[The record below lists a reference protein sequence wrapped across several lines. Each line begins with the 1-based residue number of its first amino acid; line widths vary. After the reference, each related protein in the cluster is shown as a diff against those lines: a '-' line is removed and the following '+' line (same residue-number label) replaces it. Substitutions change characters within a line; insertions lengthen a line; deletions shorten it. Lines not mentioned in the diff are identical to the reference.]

1 MKKEKINIGIIGL
14 GRIGKMHAKNIHQ
27 NLPMFN
33 LKSVADPA
41 PDVDFI
47 QSLENISFSKNIDNI
62 ISDKTID
69 AVIVC
74 SPTPTHYEIIKKCAT
89 HRKHVFCEKPLSFS
103 ENEIQKIIKMM
114 RNKNFFIQVGLNR
127 RFDQDFVTTKKK
139 VDAGLIG
146 DIHTI
151 HITNHDAAIPGFKF
165 LKSSGGMLFDLCIH
179 DFDMLNFL
187 TGEKIKE
194 VYVNGNVFIEPRL
207 KEIDDIDNAI
217 ITLELESGILCSIDS
232 SRQTHYGYDQR
243 IEIFGSKGVISVENK
258 PESLYYFSNQENT
271 KTSKIKHSFIERYKD
286 SYIAELKHF
295 YTCIMSNTKPDPGPE
310 NILSAIRVAAAGRK
324 SLETKSPQGVKDE

>member
-1 MKKEKINIGIIGL
+1 MKKEKINIGVIGL
-14 GRIGKMHAKNIHQ
+14 GRIGKMHARNIHK

-47 QSLENISFSKNIDNI
+47 QSLENISFSKNTDNI

-69 AVIVC
+69 AVIIC

-114 RNKNFFIQVGLNR
+114 RDHKFFIQVGLNR
-127 RFDQDFVTTKKK
+127 RFDQDFVIAKKK

-165 LKSSGGMLFDLCIH
+165 LKSSGGMLLDLCIH

-194 VYVNGNVFIEPRL
+194 VYVNGKVFIEPRL
-207 KEIDDIDNAI
+207 KDIDDIDNAI

-243 IEIFGSKGVISVENK
+243 IEIFGSKGIISVENK
-258 PESLYYFSNQENT
+258 PESLYYFSNQEST
-271 KTSKIKHSFIERYKD
+271 ETSKIKHSFIERYKD
-286 SYIAELKHF
+286 SYIEELKHF
-295 YTCIMSNTKPDPGPE
+295 YTCIMSNTKPNPGPE

>member
-89 HRKHVFCEKPLSFS
+89 HRKHVFCVS
-103 ENEIQKIIKMM
+103 
-114 RNKNFFIQVGLNR
+114 
-127 RFDQDFVTTKKK
+127 
-139 VDAGLIG
+139 
-146 DIHTI
+146 
-151 HITNHDAAIPGFKF
+151 HIF
-165 LKSSGGMLFDLCIH
+165 
-179 DFDMLNFL
+179 
-187 TGEKIKE
+187 
-194 VYVNGNVFIEPRL
+194 
-207 KEIDDIDNAI
+207 
-217 ITLELESGILCSIDS
+217 
-232 SRQTHYGYDQR
+232 
-243 IEIFGSKGVISVENK
+243 
-258 PESLYYFSNQENT
+258 
-271 KTSKIKHSFIERYKD
+271 
-286 SYIAELKHF
+286 
-295 YTCIMSNTKPDPGPE
+295 
-310 NILSAIRVAAAGRK
+310 
-324 SLETKSPQGVKDE
+324 